1 MVSPPQ
7 SPAERH
13 MRDRK
18 TKGIGLA
25 IVGAGRVGL
34 FRGEV
39 AARHPAVE
47 WIGIA
52 ELNPNRGGDVAA
64 RIGADFVTTDHREL
78 LRRPEVTCPLIATDE
93 HLPVAP
99 IMAAGRRGGPVLIRK
114 ALRTQLPGAA
124 PRPKAIT

>member
-1 MVSPPQ
+1 MADARFTNPGNLLGNLLHETCYTKFCNSTRSSGRTVMKGHP
-7 SPAERH
+7 
-13 MRDRK
+13 

-52 ELNPNRGGDVAA
+52 ERNPNRGSMSP
-64 RIGADFVTTDHREL
+64 
-78 LRRPEVTCPLIATDE
+78 RRS
-93 HLPVAP
+93 AP
-99 IMAAGRRGGPVLIRK
+99 ISSPPTTGSCSGV
-114 ALRTQLPGAA
+114 
-124 PRPKAIT
+124 